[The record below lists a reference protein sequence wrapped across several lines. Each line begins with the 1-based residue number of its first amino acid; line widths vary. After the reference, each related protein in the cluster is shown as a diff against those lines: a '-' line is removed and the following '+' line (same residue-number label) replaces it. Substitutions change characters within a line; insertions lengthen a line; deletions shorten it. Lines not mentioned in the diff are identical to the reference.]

1 MAGPEPP
8 NLERDRALVS
18 VTTLPDPDPDPGGP
32 EAPDPAGLP
41 AARPRAG
48 LPQASTSSLGSLA
61 SLFGPL
67 NLRRAVLLAVFFGL
81 LVFFR
86 HLLVLMVFFVAFQR
100 TLSVAGHWLSRR
112 TRLSHGAAAL
122 LILLGALALLGAGSW
137 LGIDRLLD
145 KVGPTRDLPERL
157 AALRQLPIVVK
168 IGTYVD
174 IDALAHGA
182 RAQAASAL
190 GFAASVGHMLIF
202 AFVGLIMAVVYL
214 FEEPDLLAFRARV
227 SSHSLIG
234 TLLRWLG
241 YAADA
246 ISVTL
251 QFQVIVAAVNAVL
264 TFPVLLVIGIPR
276 AALFMLVVFVSG
288 MIPVVGNFVSG
299 LVLTLLA
306 YQARGVGGAVAFIVL
321 TFILHKIESYYL
333 NPRLAARHVRLPG
346 FVLIVS
352 LLLWEQAIGFV
363 GLFVSF
369 PFLYLAMRIADEFKT
384 EDEAAAA
391 ISTR

>member
-1 MAGPEPP
+1 VAVAPP
-8 NLERDRALVS
+8 Q
-18 VTTLPDPDPDPGGP
+18 PDPDPGGP
-32 EAPDPAGLP
+32 TTRLDPAMVAQVTAP
-41 AARPRAG
+41 RPRA
-48 LPQASTSSLGSLA
+48 GSLA

-67 NLRRAVLLAVFFGL
+67 NLRRAVLLAVFATL
-81 LVFFR
+81 LVLFR

-100 TLSVAGHWLSRR
+100 TLTTGGHWLSRR
-112 TRLSHGAAAL
+112 TRLSHSAAAV
-122 LILLGALALLGAGSW
+122 LILLGTLALLGLGSW
-137 LGIDRLLD
+137 LGIDRLIE

-157 AALRQLPIVVK
+157 AALKQLPIVVK

-174 IDALAHGA
+174 LDALAQGA
-182 RAQAASAL
+182 RAQASHAL
-190 GFAASVGHMLIF
+190 GWAASFGHMLIF

-214 FEEPDLLAFRARV
+214 FEEPDLVAFRARV
-227 SSHSLIG
+227 SPHSLVG

-264 TFPVLLVIGIPR
+264 TLPVLLIIGIPR

-288 MIPVVGNFVSG
+288 LIPVVGNFVSG

-306 YQARGVGGAVAFIVL
+306 YQARGIGGAVAFVVL

-352 LLLWEQAIGFV
+352 LLLWEQLIGFV

-384 EDEAAAA
+384 EDEAVADA

>member
-1 MAGPEPP
+1 MAA
-8 NLERDRALVS
+8 RAPRS
-18 VTTLPDPDPDPGGP
+18 PDPDGPPDVV
-32 EAPDPAGLP
+32 
-41 AARPRAG
+41 ARA
-48 LPQASTSSLGSLA
+48 GSLA

-67 NLRRAVLLAVFFGL
+67 NLRRAVLLAVFFSL
-81 LVFFR
+81 LVVFR
-86 HLLVLMVFFVAFQR
+86 HLLVLLVFFVAFQR
-100 TLSVAGHWLSRR
+100 TLSAGGHWLSRR
-112 TRLSHGAAAL
+112 TRLSHGVAAV
-122 LILLGALALLGAGSW
+122 LILLGALVLLGLASW
-137 LGIDRLLD
+137 LGIDRLIA
-145 KVGPTRDLPERL
+145 KIGPVRDLPERL
-157 AALRQLPIVVK
+157 AALKQLPLVVK

-190 GFAASVGHMLIF
+190 GWAASFGHMLIF
-202 AFVGLIMAVVYL
+202 AFVGLILAVVYL
-214 FEEPDLLAFRARV
+214 FEEPDLVAFRARI
-227 SSHSLIG
+227 SPHALIG
-234 TLLRWLG
+234 TMFRWLG

-264 TFPVLLVIGIPR
+264 TLPVLLVIGIPR
-276 AALFMLVVFVSG
+276 AGLFMVMVFVSG

-306 YQARGVGGAVAFIVL
+306 YQARGIGGAVAFIVL
-321 TFILHKIESYYL
+321 TFLLHKIESYYL

-352 LLLWEQAIGFV
+352 LLLWEQLIGFV

-369 PFLYLAMRIADEFKT
+369 PFLYLSMRIADEFRT
-384 EDEAAAA
+384 EDEAAEAA
-391 ISTR
+391 LSTR